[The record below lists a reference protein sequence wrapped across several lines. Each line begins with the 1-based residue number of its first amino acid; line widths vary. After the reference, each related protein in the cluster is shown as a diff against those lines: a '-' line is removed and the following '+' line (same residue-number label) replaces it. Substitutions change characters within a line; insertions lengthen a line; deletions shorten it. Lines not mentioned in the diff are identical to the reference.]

1 MADLTTDSLVSD
13 ANAMPQ
19 PRILGIFAKAWD
31 AGKVKTRLGK
41 TLGNETAAQVYFQLL
56 VFHLL
61 RFGNVGDSRVL
72 AYSPANDETRD
83 RFSRLGLSLKPRPE
97 WDFIPQV
104 EGDLGT
110 RMTGFFQQQLDSS
123 DQKCRVILIG
133 SDTPRLSAEIVNEA
147 FELLADHDV
156 VFGPSNDGGYY
167 LVGMGTMAE
176 AIFQDVDW
184 STDRVLQQSLAI
196 CKNEGLS
203 FATLPELNDIDNE
216 DDLKQELKLLGAEE
230 DVLTEKFVQDV
241 SSLVA
246 GKLS

>member
-1 MADLTTDSLVSD
+1 
-13 ANAMPQ
+13 
-19 PRILGIFAKAWD
+19 
-31 AGKVKTRLGK
+31 
-41 TLGNETAAQVYFQLL
+41 
-56 VFHLL
+56 
-61 RFGNVGDSRVL
+61 
-72 AYSPANDETRD
+72 
-83 RFSRLGLSLKPRPE
+83 
-97 WDFIPQV
+97 
-104 EGDLGT
+104 
-110 RMTGFFQQQLDSS
+110 
-123 DQKCRVILIG
+123 
-133 SDTPRLSAEIVNEA
+133 
-147 FELLADHDV
+147 
-156 VFGPSNDGGYY
+156 
-167 LVGMGTMAE
+167 MAE